1 MSGPQG
7 VILPGVGGTLNACA
21 GLGGRMMADGRPAAF
36 V

>member
-21 GLGGRMMADGRPAAF
+21 GLGAAHDGGRLLP
-36 V
+36 